1 MRVSASE
8 TGFTLASLPPPGHYG
23 AVGDASV
30 RISEQSR
37 TLVQIFARKRRVA
50 ELAAAL
56 RATHGLDLPSP
67 GLASTSGEI
76 SALWIRP
83 DGWLLTT
90 PRGVEGALASVIKS
104 ACGDAGSVVDQT
116 HGHAVIR
123 LSGRNAPVVLT
134 KLCRIDLHP
143 RVFGPPRVAVTPV
156 AELPCVLHQ
165 LDALPSYDL
174 IFPATYAGFFV
185 GLLTDAAASVGY
197 DIG

>member
-8 TGFTLASLPPPGHYG
+8 LGFSLANLPPPGRYG
-23 AVGDASV
+23 ATGDAPV
-30 RISEQSR
+30 RITEQAR
-37 TLVQIFARKRRVA
+37 TLVQVFARKRRVA

-56 RATHGLDLPSP
+56 RATYGLDLPSP
-67 GLASTSGEI
+67 GHATASGEI
-76 SALWIRP
+76 SALWIQP

-90 PRGVEGALASVIKS
+90 PRGVEGALAAAIKS
-104 ACGDAGSVVDQT
+104 ACGEAGSVVDQT
-116 HGHAVIR
+116 HGLAVLR
-123 LSGRNAPVVLT
+123 LSGASAPLVLVR
-134 KLCRIDLHP
+134 LCRIDLHP
-143 RVFGPPRVAVTPV
+143 RVFGRGRVAVTPV

-185 GLLTDAAASVGY
+185 GSLTHAAVSIGY